1 MIQDSLINRVINLPV
16 RGITSVVS
24 SYSCGGA
31 REFYSEADYWWRDP
45 AAPSGKY
52 VNRDG
57 ESNPDCFNR
66 HRKRLMRL
74 SCIAG
79 VLAQEYLQTGEKTLL
94 DKFCEHL
101 HIWFAD
107 ENISMLP
114 HLEYAQAIR
123 NQVPGRNF
131 GVIDTLHLAKVAL
144 AVFKLRQVIPPELL
158 AKVTGWFEQY
168 LHWLCTS
175 DLGSTER
182 ATLNN
187 HAVCWYVQA
196 AAFALLTENT
206 PLLDE
211 FRRDTAEV
219 LLKQIAPDGALP
231 LELKRTKP
239 YGYEL
244 FTVEVFAG
252 LAALLSNAKENFF
265 MLRKDDG
272 GSILDAVE
280 FMYPYIADKGK
291 WFTRKD
297 VKYFDYWPVKQNAL
311 YLADALCGKPQYR
324 ELWDKLP
331 DYRLKFELVRNYPV
345 RTPELW
351 LNQ

>member
-1 MIQDSLINRVINLPV
+1 MKNKVLIKRVLDLPV

-24 SYSCGGA
+24 PYSCGGA

-45 AAPSGKY
+45 DDPAGKY
-52 VNRDG
+52 INRDG

-66 HRKRLMRL
+66 HRKLVMRL
-74 SCIAG
+74 SYITG
-79 VLAQEYLQTGEKTLL
+79 VLAQEYLQTGEKALL

-123 NQVPGRNF
+123 QQVPGRNF
-131 GVIDTLHLAKVAL
+131 GVIDSLHLAEVAL
-144 AVFKLRQVIPPELL
+144 ATFKLRKDMPAELL
-158 AKVTGWFEQY
+158 AKVTAWFGEY
-168 LHWLCTS
+168 LNWLCTS
-175 DLGSTER
+175 TLGRDER

-196 AAFALLTENT
+196 ASFAHLTENNA
-206 PLLDE
+206 LLDE

-219 LLKQIAPDGALP
+219 LLKQIAADGALP

-252 LAALLSNAKENFF
+252 LAALLSNEKENFF
-265 MLRKDDG
+265 MLRKDEG
-272 GSILDAVE
+272 GSILDAVN

-291 WFTRKD
+291 WFTRQD

-311 YLADALCGKPQYR
+311 YLADAFCGRSDFKA
-324 ELWDKLP
+324 LWDRLP

-345 RTPELW
+345 RNPELW
-351 LNQ
+351 IIK